1 MRSSG
6 KLEFSYLKKRMDG
19 SDMKAEHEAITGKM
33 TLSMHLPYRRNPTFS
48 RTVRESKSA
57 AL

>member
-1 MRSSG
+1 
-6 KLEFSYLKKRMDG
+6 MDV
-19 SDMKAEHEAITGKM
+19 SEMKAEQKQLLKNDLLAGM
-33 TLSMHLPYRRNPTFS
+33 FPYKRNPTFS

>member
-1 MRSSG
+1 MPPDNSDGIRSSTPFSPTEAKVSVTNLPIRSSG
-6 KLEFSYLKKRMDG
+6 KVEFSYK
-19 SDMKAEHEAITGKM
+19 
-33 TLSMHLPYRRNPTFS
+33 RNPTFS

>member
-1 MRSSG
+1 
-6 KLEFSYLKKRMDG
+6 MDG

-33 TLSMHLPYRRNPTFS
+33 TFSMHLPYRRNPTFS